1 VHLHIAVFTHQLLS
15 SFLSGLI
22 TLSLLRFAK
31 LSLFFS
37 AQTSLL
43 PSIISPLLEQH
54 HLLER

>member
-1 VHLHIAVFTHQLLS
+1 MHIAVVTHLLLS
-15 SFLSGLI
+15 SFLSDLV
-22 TLSLLRFAK
+22 TLSLLRFPK

-37 AQTSLL
+37 LLIFIL